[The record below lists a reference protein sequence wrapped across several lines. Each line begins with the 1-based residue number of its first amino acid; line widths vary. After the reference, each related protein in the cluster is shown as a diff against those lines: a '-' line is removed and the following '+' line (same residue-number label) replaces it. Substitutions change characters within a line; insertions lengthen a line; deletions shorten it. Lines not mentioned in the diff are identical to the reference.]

1 MANVVAGTTSGA
13 ADFHGMRIQLV
24 ADAVAAIV
32 VLLVATALS
41 VFKPQGLTPFGR
53 SQQSSPVSAS
63 GAISAPR
70 WVRVFGIVVLV
81 VLVAAF
87 LIKHLTSGGLS
98 HHMR

>member
-1 MANVVAGTTSGA
+1 MANVVAGTTFVA
-13 ADFHGMRIQLV
+13 TDFQSMRIQLV
-24 ADAVAAIV
+24 ADAVAAVV

-41 VFKPQGLTPFGR
+41 VFKPQGLTRFGR
-53 SQQSSPVSAS
+53 TQMNS
-63 GAISAPR
+63 GADAGGQISAPR
-70 WVRVFGIVVLV
+70 WVRVFGIIILV